1 MKDIIFL
8 LFILFSTA
16 SAVFWH
22 VAKNYE
28 NQPLLHAKATLSNE
42 TYLNYYNRLP
52 ESAKANTRPSIWAIQ
67 QQPAGMFL
75 QFQTNSSSISVNYTL
90 GSDSLSQWH
99 FPSTGVSGMDLYA
112 FDETNKTWRWT
123 GTSHPKFPTTTSVL
137 ASRRCS
143 APNCATMTYRV
154 HLCTYNHIADDFA
167 VGVSSSFDTFVP
179 DSSHFQPPEKK
190 SIVWYGSSILQ
201 GAVASRPGQ
210 IMTHQVSRN
219 LETLIYN
226 FGFSG
231 NCFMET
237 SVAQYLVNIK
247 PIPSLWIIDCNPNM
261 NYTLINDRAIPLI
274 HFIRSNGHPT
284 TPIIMTE
291 GTKHGGDWYSETA
304 RVGRYNKTIMLRNAF
319 NELVKQGD
327 DHLYYST
334 STDIY
339 SSDLGMKPNV
349 AGDYRFLVDPTV
361 GGTHP
366 TDLGMRKQATY
377 WTKKIPAVLAEDLK
391 RTKRPERIQRIRKN
405 EDKEIAHLGSI
416 RATFKDQLLG
426 DVYNMQPSHDD
437 EGINEQLSGYKW
449 IDGSDILHGFS
460 NFKDGNNILKR
471 NSPYNRLPSAAQAD
485 VRPKVWELS
494 QMSTGMYLRFTTNA
508 SDIAINHTLAF
519 NSQNLWHMPKTGTDG
534 LDIYAWSD
542 VDQSWRHV
550 PVTTGIELDA
560 ADGATMSGVFHMPET
575 ANKSSIITHWTYL
588 IYLPLRNAPKDLKV
602 GVPSDSYLCKT
613 SKCINDVAPKFNSKY
628 KPIVWY
634 GTSIQQGGVASR
646 AGNEYDAIIS
656 RALSVDIHNFGFAGN
671 GIMELS
677 VAKYLSMVDA
687 EIIVIDCLP
696 NMNAPFSSPKKNYS
710 TQWNGGSTLPR

>member
-1 MKDIIFL
+1 
-8 LFILFSTA
+8 
-16 SAVFWH
+16 
-22 VAKNYE
+22 
-28 NQPLLHAKATLSNE
+28 
-42 TYLNYYNRLP
+42 
-52 ESAKANTRPSIWAIQ
+52 
-67 QQPAGMFL
+67 
-75 QFQTNSSSISVNYTL
+75 
-90 GSDSLSQWH
+90 
-99 FPSTGVSGMDLYA
+99 
-112 FDETNKTWRWT
+112 
-123 GTSHPKFPTTTSVL
+123 
-137 ASRRCS
+137 
-143 APNCATMTYRV
+143 
-154 HLCTYNHIADDFA
+154 
-167 VGVSSSFDTFVP
+167 
-179 DSSHFQPPEKK
+179 
-190 SIVWYGSSILQ
+190 
-201 GAVASRPGQ
+201 
-210 IMTHQVSRN
+210 
-219 LETLIYN
+219 
-226 FGFSG
+226 
-231 NCFMET
+231 
-237 SVAQYLVNIK
+237 
-247 PIPSLWIIDCNPNM
+247 
-261 NYTLINDRAIPLI
+261 
-274 HFIRSNGHPT
+274 
-284 TPIIMTE
+284 
-291 GTKHGGDWYSETA
+291 
-304 RVGRYNKTIMLRNAF
+304 
-319 NELVKQGD
+319 
-327 DHLYYST
+327 
-334 STDIY
+334 
-339 SSDLGMKPNV
+339 
-349 AGDYRFLVDPTV
+349 
-361 GGTHP
+361 
-366 TDLGMRKQATY
+366 MRKQATY

-696 NMNAPFSSPKKNYS
+696 NMNALKVESNTIPLIQYLRNSSNHKNTPIILAEGTPYPAEWLNGPPFADASKNKALRDAFNTLIANGVKNLHYVEGKNLFKNPFVNPTVGGVHSSDLGQYEIADYYVGYFPTILNK
-710 TQWNGGSTLPR
+710 